1 MSLGCADSADEFWWC
16 LSINRVYKR
25 SIITLYYI
33 ILLHIIYR
41 GLVKKTDIYWY
52 TINPNVSYIIEY
64 QTSKSDGDFCIF
76 AACAVD
82 LSKAWRDLW
91 YLLPR
96 SLRRDR
102 TESTPFGYTEM
113 GDIKIAIQLQ
123 PFWWFTYVLN
133 VSTSHLFWL
142 ILWSIS
148 WFLGVKHWCPARTP
162 TVGRCP
168 EGNTVW
174 QPGFHLDIET
184 SNFVKFRS
192 VWISTYLWSI

>member
-41 GLVKKTDIYWY
+41 GLVKNRHLLVHHQSKCVFFVYHRICSGKT
-52 TINPNVSYIIEY
+52 
-64 QTSKSDGDFCIF
+64 DGDFCVF

-113 GDIKIAIQLQ
+113 GPDLKIAIQLQ

-133 VSTSHLFWL
+133 VSY
-142 ILWSIS
+142 IPP
-148 WFLGVKHWCPARTP
+148 FLVDFMIYFLVFGC
-162 TVGRCP
+162 
-168 EGNTVW
+168 
-174 QPGFHLDIET
+174 ET
-184 SNFVKFRS
+184 LMSS
-192 VWISTYLWSI
+192 